1 MKRTFACLLLLSLL
15 LCALPALGEA
25 MEFPARVCEDAP
37 LLSIAIVD
45 TGEVEPATE
54 DKILRADITAE
65 DGSLAQSLTYHA
77 IEAPSSDDPFI
88 AAWLED
94 LNFDGYAD
102 LCLMTVMGARNART
116 AFALWNPD
124 TGCFD
129 EVYSEALYLPEE
141 EGIDD
146 APERSWLS
154 NYTLYSD
161 EKLLDCYMADGITD
175 YDWTVYR
182 WEGRRLQLV
191 SAATLRSLPGDLVQE
206 RVWRLDGSYA
216 WQQTCPLYWYE
227 GVESQDPSISNERRD
242 VIRDVL
248 MGREF
253 PLTNTCEAAV
263 LYNQDS
269 EESAVLTTLPQGAAL
284 QVLKADCGRDGTW
297 ARVLY
302 APADAPAQLTGY
314 VRMAQVQLQ
323 AAQ

>member
-65 DGSLAQSLTYHA
+65 DGSLSQSLTYHA

-102 LCLMTVMGARNART
+102 LCLRTVMGARNDRM
-116 AFALWNPD
+116 AFALWNPE
-124 TGCFD
+124 TGRFD
-129 EVYSEALYLPEE
+129 EVYTEPLYLPEDQ
-141 EGIDD
+141 DD
-146 APERSWLS
+146 AGEAEYSWLS
-154 NYTLYSD
+154 NYGLHPESGMV
-161 EKLLDCYMADGITD
+161 DCYMADGAAN

-182 WEGRRLQLV
+182 WEGRRLRLIGV
-191 SAATLRSLPGDLVQE
+191 ATLRTLSDGDFLRE
-206 RVWRLDGSYA
+206 RVWRLDGSCR
-216 WQQTCPLYWYE
+216 WEQTCPLAWYYAE
-227 GVESQDPSISNERRD
+227 AAIFDERQEA
-242 VIRDVL
+242 IQAAL
-248 MGREF
+248 MGQDF
-253 PLTNTCEAAV
+253 STANTRDRAA
-263 LYNQDS
+263 LYSLDS
-269 EESAVLTTLPQGAAL
+269 EDSAALTTLPQGAAL

-323 AAQ
+323 EAQ

>member
-1 MKRTFACLLLLSLL
+1 MKRMLICLWMLLLL

-25 MEFPARVCEDAP
+25 MELPARVCEDAP

-102 LCLMTVMGARNART
+102 LCLRTVMGARNDRT
-116 AFALWNPD
+116 AFALWNPE
-124 TGCFD
+124 TGRFD
-129 EVYSEALYLPEE
+129 EVYTEPLYLPEDQ
-141 EGIDD
+141 DD
-146 APERSWLS
+146 AGETEYSWLS
-154 NYTLYSD
+154 NYGLHPESGM
-161 EKLLDCYMADGITD
+161 LDCYMADGAAD

-182 WEGRRLQLV
+182 WEGRRLRLIGV
-191 SAATLRSLPGDLVQE
+191 ATLRTLSDGDFLRE
-206 RVWRLDGSYA
+206 RVWRLDGSCHWEQVYPA
-216 WQQTCPLYWYE
+216 EWADSE
-227 GVESQDPSISNERRD
+227 AAISNERHD
-242 VIRDVL
+242 VIQSTL
-248 MGREF
+248 MGQDFPTAHTRER
-253 PLTNTCEAAV
+253 TA
-263 LYNQDS
+263 LYSLDS
-269 EESAVLTTLPQGAAL
+269 EDSTALTTLPQSAAL

-302 APADAPAQLTGY
+302 VPTDAPAQLTGY
-314 VRMAQVQLQ
+314 VRMAQLNTER
-323 AAQ
+323 